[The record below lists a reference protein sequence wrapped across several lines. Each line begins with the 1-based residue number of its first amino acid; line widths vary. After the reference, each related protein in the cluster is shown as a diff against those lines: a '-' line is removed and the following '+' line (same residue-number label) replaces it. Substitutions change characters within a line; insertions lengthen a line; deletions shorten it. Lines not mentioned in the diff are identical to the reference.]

1 MRARSR
7 GRVGFT
13 LIELLV
19 VISVILLLA
28 ALALPVL
35 ARATR
40 SARAAQ
46 CVGNLKQIA
55 ACISLYCGDYDGM
68 LPVTAAYY
76 SPAREWMTPANWLQK
91 AIRVLDDCPRAST
104 LFPYYKDPELVRC
117 PSDNE
122 GNGLFSYSIP
132 LFLTYLMP
140 EQAQNTS
147 ESLLLIDEHELYC
160 MSLRASHISIEGGF
174 GGPDRPS
181 DRHGRRTPAGFM
193 DGQARLVEFA
203 LDFTAYDVI
212 IEPWGRNL
220 GYPTRQ

>member
-1 MRARSR
+1 MRARSS
-7 GRVGFT
+7 GRRGFT

-19 VISVILLLA
+19 VISIILLLA

-35 ARATR
+35 GRAART
-40 SARAAQ
+40 ARAAQ

-55 ACISLYCGDYDGM
+55 TCINLYGGDYEGR
-68 LPVTAAYY
+68 LPVTAAYF
-76 SPAREWMTPANWLQK
+76 SPAGEWMTPANWLQK
-91 AIRVLDDCPRAST
+91 EIRVLDDCPQAGT
-104 LFPYYKDPELVRC
+104 LFPYYKDPGLVRC
-117 PSDNE
+117 PSDRE

-132 LFLTYLMP
+132 LYLTYLMP

-147 ESLLLIDEHELYC
+147 ESLLLMDEHELYC
-160 MSLRASHISIEGGF
+160 MSNRAAHISIEGGF
-174 GGPDRPS
+174 GGPDRPA

-193 DGQARLVEFA
+193 DGQARLVEFD

-212 IEPWGRNL
+212 IEPWGRNT

>member
-7 GRVGFT
+7 GRSGFT

-55 ACISLYCGDYDGM
+55 VCVSLYGGDHDGM
-68 LPVTAAYY
+68 LPVAAAYF
-76 SPAREWMTPANWLQK
+76 SPAGQWMTPANWLQK
-91 AIRVLDDCPRAST
+91 EIRVLDDCPQAGT
-104 LFPYYKDPELVRC
+104 LFTYYKDPDLVRC
-117 PSDNE
+117 P
-122 GNGLFSYSIP
+122 
-132 LFLTYLMP
+132 
-140 EQAQNTS
+140 NTS

-193 DGQARLVEFA
+193 DGQARLVEFP
-203 LDFTAYDVI
+203 LDFTAYDLI
-212 IEPWGRNL
+212 IEPWGRNT
-220 GYPTRQ
+220 GYPTCQ

>member
-1 MRARSR
+1 MRKQ
-7 GRVGFT
+7 GRTKAGFT

-19 VISVILLLA
+19 VISIIMLLA

-35 ARATR
+35 GRATR
-40 SARAAQ
+40 MARTTE
-46 CVGNLKQIA
+46 CISNLKQIA
-55 ACISLYCGDYDGM
+55 VCINQYCHDHDGM

-76 SPAREWMTPANWLQK
+76 NLSGEWTAPANWLQK
-91 AIRVLDDCPRAST
+91 EIRVLDDCPQAGT
-104 LFPYYKDPELVRC
+104 LWPYYRNAHLVRC
-117 PSDNE
+117 PSDRE

-132 LFLTYLMP
+132 LFLTFLMP
-140 EQAQNTS
+140 EQATNTS

-160 MSLRASHISIEGGF
+160 MSLRAAHVSIEGGF

-181 DRHGRRTPAGFM
+181 DRHGLRTPAAFM

-212 IEPWGRNL
+212 IEPWGQNL
-220 GYPTRQ
+220 GYPTR